1 MSKLT
6 KTGHSSIFESMLSKL
21 GQAVQAP
28 PTPPQT
34 EPQTFTGEV
43 PQQGTGWGRIEL
55 KNLFEEWLTID
66 RSGTHERAKLELLE
80 KKIVSEIQN
89 MKEPFTPTNTPKV
102 NYEPSSFPSMTE

>member
-6 KTGHSSIFESMLSKL
+6 KTGHSSLLESMLSKV
-21 GQAVQAP
+21 A
-28 PTPPQT
+28 QT
-34 EPQTFTGEV
+34 EPQTFTGNV

-55 KNLFEEWLTID
+55 KNLFEEWLTLD
-66 RSGTHERAKLELLE
+66 RSGTDEEARVRLEDIE
-80 KKIVSEIQN
+80 KKIVAEIQH